1 MSGLMGFCSFGNSQN
16 FEGLI
21 LLRYLNHEG
30 VDTKLLTETH

>member
-16 FEGLI
+16 FEGLT

-30 VDTKLLTETH
+30 VDTELAMVTH